1 MGHIYAKAADSIYET
16 FFFQIQRIYIFLQ
29 SSSLRQKKEDN
40 WWILNW
46 FRFFF
51 HFCDQN
57 NTGVYIIPAFRSRCP
72 PSDEV
77 SGDAACIYFNKKGS
91 PALNQGS
98 SAALIWNIM
107 M

>member
-16 FFFQIQRIYIFLQ
+16 FFFKSKKKYFFYNPYHSDKKRKTTDEFLT
-29 SSSLRQKKEDN
+29 D
-40 WWILNW
+40 
-46 FRFFF
+46 FVFFF

-98 SAALIWNIM
+98 SAALI
-107 M
+107 